1 MAAVRDGDVERLGV
15 LFERHHARLHAFCY
29 RLTRSADDADDLVQ
43 AVFLRVLRY
52 RASFRG
58 ESSFTTWLFRL
69 AYNAANDQWKR
80 GRNEEPIDAQRPAP
94 AADPPLDDRLVR
106 LDEAMARLAPD
117 SRAALVLKR
126 YDDLHYDAIAQ
137 VLGCTPAAAR
147 VRVHRALNDLK
158 EIYRDI
164 ERRDRSAGRHVEG
177 TGRPAD
183 A

>member
-1 MAAVRDGDVERLGV
+1 MAAVRDGDVGRLGV

-29 RLTRSADDADDLVQ
+29 RLTRSADEADDLVQ
-43 AVFLRVLRY
+43 TVFLRVLRY

-69 AYNAANDQWKR
+69 AYNAAHDQWR
-80 GRNEEPIDAQRPAP
+80 RVRNEEPIDERHLPGAEAP
-94 AADPPLDDRLVR
+94 ALDERLVR
-106 LDEAMARLAPD
+106 LDEAMARLAPE

-126 YDDLHYDAIAQ
+126 YDDLDYEAIAR
-137 VLGCTPAAAR
+137 VLGCTAGAAR

-164 ERRDRSAGRHVEG
+164 ERRDRSAG
-177 TGRPAD
+177 
-183 A
+183 